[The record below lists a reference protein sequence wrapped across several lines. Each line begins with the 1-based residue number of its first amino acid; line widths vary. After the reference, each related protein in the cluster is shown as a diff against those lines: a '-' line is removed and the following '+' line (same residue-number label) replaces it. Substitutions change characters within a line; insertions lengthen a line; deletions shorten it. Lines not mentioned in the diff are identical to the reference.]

1 MNYTTQEYAN
11 DVVFSVL
18 EACNEANV
26 EHPTLVSESGRAVV
40 AHHAVLVTE
49 VLGVSEF
56 DAQGVPETLP
66 DDATPVVRK
75 LWATYREL
83 TRKNVLEAYHD
94 ATEYKEEC
102 LTLFSLGHLTLSERV
117 AAENLFW
124 AVCQKVLKVARE
136 LDEMP
141 EELETLERQLA
152 DTYFCNFSV
161 FQSLPDSWAID
172 QLFPIMP
179 IHRLTER
186 PNRRAVLADI
196 TCDSDGKIEHFI
208 DRRDVKDVLE
218 LHSINQDDY
227 FIGIFLVGAYQE
239 ILGDLH
245 NLFGDT
251 NAVQVSL
258 GPSGG
263 YLIDHVVSGDTVTEV
278 LNYVS
283 YSKDDLVARVRR
295 FAEEALRKGTMT
307 LDQSRQLLRA
317 YEDGLAGY
325 TYLERE
331 VDAPALA
338 ATGQLRLVEKA
349 DPGRSSTGT

>member
-1 MNYTTQEYAN
+1 
-11 DVVFSVL
+11 
-18 EACNEANV
+18 
-26 EHPTLVSESGRAVV
+26 
-40 AHHAVLVTE
+40 
-49 VLGVSEF
+49 
-56 DAQGVPETLP
+56 
-66 DDATPVVRK
+66 
-75 LWATYREL
+75 
-83 TRKNVLEAYHD
+83 
-94 ATEYKEEC
+94 
-102 LTLFSLGHLTLSERV
+102 
-117 AAENLFW
+117 
-124 AVCQKVLKVARE
+124 
-136 LDEMP
+136 
-141 EELETLERQLA
+141 
-152 DTYFCNFSV
+152 
-161 FQSLPDSWAID
+161 
-172 QLFPIMP
+172 
-179 IHRLTER
+179 
-186 PNRRAVLADI
+186 VLADI

-218 LHSINQDDY
+218 LHPINQDDY

-317 YEDGLAGY
+317 YEDGLSGY

-331 VDAPALA
+331 VDAPAA
-338 ATGQLRLVEKA
+338 AMSGQQLRLVEKPEA
-349 DPGRSSTGT
+349 GRSSTGT